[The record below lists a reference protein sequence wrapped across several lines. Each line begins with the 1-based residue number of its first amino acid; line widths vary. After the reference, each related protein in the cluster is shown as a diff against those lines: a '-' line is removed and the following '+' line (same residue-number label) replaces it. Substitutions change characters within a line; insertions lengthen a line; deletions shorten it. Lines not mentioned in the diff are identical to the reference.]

1 VVNINIEIP
10 DEVYKKVKL
19 AAIMQDK
26 TAKDF
31 IIEKLDAGLQRRK
44 R

>member
-1 VVNINIEIP
+1 MANINIEIP

-19 AAIMQDK
+19 AAIMGDM
-26 TAKDF
+26 TVKDF
-31 IIEKLDAGLQRRK
+31 VIKRLDEGLRRRK